1 MTCGVDHILVHSL
14 VAIDLICQ
22 NNVIQVEFAAI
33 NANVTLKDITTNVDL
48 NPIFYWKNLL
58 EKLRV

>member
-1 MTCGVDHILVHSL
+1 MTCGVDHILIHSL
-14 VAIDLICQ
+14 VAIDLKCQ
-22 NNVIQVEFAAI
+22 NNVIKVEYAAI
-33 NANVTLKDITTNVDL
+33 NVNFTFKDITTNVDL